1 MIQILS
7 PLFWAHVVTALF
19 HRLHIFPQGHNTELQ
34 EFRREPDHGETV
46 LQAPGLGGEGGIRVW
61 ERLLGCSGENGWI
74 LDELGMN
81 LG

>member
-1 MIQILS
+1 VIQILS
-7 PLFWAHVVTALF
+7 PFFWTSVSHRSFSPLALEAH
-19 HRLHIFPQGHNTELQ
+19 PKLQ